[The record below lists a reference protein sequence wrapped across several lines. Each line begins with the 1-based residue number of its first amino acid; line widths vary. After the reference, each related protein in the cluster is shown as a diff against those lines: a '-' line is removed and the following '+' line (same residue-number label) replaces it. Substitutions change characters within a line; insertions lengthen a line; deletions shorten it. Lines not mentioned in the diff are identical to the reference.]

1 MNRLTSSSVTRGFWS
16 RPASLVCKLAW
27 NLHSNLRPCTTWL
40 CLENWNEKT
49 TQWFDFIYGKKS
61 CIVPYHVPTKTMHFF
76 LYLIFCFMIFFRL
89 FFFKFPFFLRLAAKC
104 HFFVEILFTVC
115 QWFVFLSFVLKFLVS
130 SSSSSSCCIFFSRR
144 TWQLFLFFIFWRFGQ
159 SFRVRKPRIHDF
171 SKKKWREIKW
181 NQMVGF
187 IFKSSSSD
195 LAIIFRLQQQNF
207 AQSLAIPHFC
217 LVKILLFSVFAFRW
231 NIAVGLRDF
240 PLLVVC
246 WNLLSHLVAVGNFS
260 VIVELKSA
268 KWSTFLLFAGVWEGH
283 KRERQVEMWQIS
295 WNSESTAVFWLE
307 HFIQKYGKGGWIR
320 CLFV

>member
-1 MNRLTSSSVTRGFWS
+1 
-16 RPASLVCKLAW
+16 
-27 NLHSNLRPCTTWL
+27 
-40 CLENWNEKT
+40 
-49 TQWFDFIYGKKS
+49 
-61 CIVPYHVPTKTMHFF
+61 
-76 LYLIFCFMIFFRL
+76 
-89 FFFKFPFFLRLAAKC
+89 
-104 HFFVEILFTVC
+104 
-115 QWFVFLSFVLKFLVS
+115 
-130 SSSSSSCCIFFSRR
+130 
-144 TWQLFLFFIFWRFGQ
+144 
-159 SFRVRKPRIHDF
+159 
-171 SKKKWREIKW
+171 
-181 NQMVGF
+181 MVGF

-240 PLLVVC
+240 SLLVVC

-295 WNSESTAVFWLE
+295 WNSESTAVFDLNILFKNMARVDEFDAFLFSFHKFGFATNSSSICLKEQRNISFEMTESWATFSYSERERKTMSSSSKERDRKVLFGWKISE
-307 HFIQKYGKGGWIR
+307 KMATRQFELRSFRLNSHSLKIFCLNRNLRVIVFQNPHQNKAMNENFEEISLIYKYLYFFDIRRGEKFRTFWAVIFKFKKKMSNHFSPF
-320 CLFV
+320 LFCCCVSDTK